1 MNTRKSQR
9 FSPAQLAPI
18 VGVSESTLK
27 RWIDA
32 GHLEGDK
39 TPGGHRKIALP
50 NLLAF
55 LRARGRAAPSLEA
68 LGLLAERHAGP
79 GDPSATPEALAG
91 LLLGGDTDV
100 ARTLILEQFRLGRAL
115 DELLERLVAPA
126 MAWVGTQWVDG
137 KIDVYQEHV
146 ATLRAWSVLVELRGL
161 LPMPPDRAPLALGG
175 SPEGDPYLLP
185 TLMAELTLADMGWR
199 TLNTGPNTPVASLLE
214 ALRRH
219 RPRLVWLSVTSV
231 KPDESFFADY
241 PRFFEAAQAAG
252 ASVVIGGQG
261 LTDALQDRLVASG
274 FGTRLAH
281 LKAFARSRSSSP
293 LPGQGQRSRIT
304 RRGSRR

>member
-304 RRGSRR
+304 RRRSRR

>member
-1 MNTRKSQR
+1 MKSRNGQR

-32 GHLEGDK
+32 GHLEGEK
-39 TPGGHRKIALP
+39 TLGGHRKISLP
-50 NLLAF
+50 HLLAF
-55 LRARGRAAPSLEA
+55 LRSRGRAAPSLEA
-68 LGLLAERHAGP
+68 LGLLAEPHASP
-79 GDPSATPEALAG
+79 ATPEELAG
-91 LLLGGDTDV
+91 LLLRGDTDV
-100 ARTLILEQFRLGRAL
+100 ARTLVLEQFRLGRAL
-115 DELLERLVAPA
+115 DELLDRLVAPA
-126 MAWVGTQWVDG
+126 MVSVGTQWVEG
-137 KIDVYQEHV
+137 KIDVCQEHV
-146 ATLRAWSVLVELRGL
+146 ATLRAWSILVELRGL

-214 ALRRH
+214 AVTRY
-219 RPRLVWLSVTSV
+219 RPRIVWLSVTSV
-231 KPDESFFADY
+231 KPDEGFFEDY

-261 LTDALQDRLVASG
+261 LTATLQDRLVASG

-293 LPGQGQRSRIT
+293 RPGLGQRSGRT

>member
-1 MNTRKSQR
+1 MKRTNNQR

-18 VGVSESTLK
+18 VGVSESTIK

-32 GHLEGDK
+32 GHLEGEK

-50 NLLAF
+50 QLLAF
-55 LRARGRAAPSLEA
+55 LRSGGRVAPSLEA
-68 LGLLAERHAGP
+68 LGLLAERHASP
-79 GDPSATPEALAG
+79 AVPPDTPEALAG
-91 LLLGGDTDV
+91 LLLRGDTDV
-100 ARTLILEQFRLGRAL
+100 ARTLVLEQFRLGRAL
-115 DELLERLVAPA
+115 DELLDRLVAPA
-126 MAWVGTQWVDG
+126 MVSVGTQWVEG

-146 ATLRAWSVLVELRGL
+146 ATLRAWNILVELRGL

-214 ALRRH
+214 AVTRH
-219 RPRLVWLSVTSV
+219 RPRLVWLSITSV
-231 KPDESFFADY
+231 KPDEGFFEGY
-241 PRFFEAAQAAG
+241 PRFFAAAQAAG

-261 LTDALQDRLVASG
+261 LTAALQDRLVASG

-293 LPGQGQRSRIT
+293 LPGQGRRSGLT
-304 RRGSRR
+304 QRGSRR